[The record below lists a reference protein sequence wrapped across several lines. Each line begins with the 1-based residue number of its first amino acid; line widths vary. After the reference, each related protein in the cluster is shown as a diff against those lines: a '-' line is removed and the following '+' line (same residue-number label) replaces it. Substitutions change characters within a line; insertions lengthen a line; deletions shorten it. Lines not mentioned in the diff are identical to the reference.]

1 LSILYSRSWLEKAH
15 LIFYP
20 KRGMSGRVLAL
31 DVGGRRIGLALSDP
45 EGVLASGRG
54 VYRRRNLEE
63 DLEYLKRL
71 IGEEGVEEI
80 VLGLPQNMDGS
91 LGEQAERALEFK
103 RLLGKRMGLPVRLFD
118 ERLTTA
124 EAERVLIEADL
135 SRRRRKLV
143 RDELAAVLIL
153 QGYLDRAR
161 AEKGT

>member
-1 LSILYSRSWLEKAH
+1 
-15 LIFYP
+15 
-20 KRGMSGRVLAL
+20 MSGRVLAL
-31 DVGGRRIGLALSDP
+31 DLGGRRIGLALSDS

-54 VYRRRNLEE
+54 VYHRRNLEE
-63 DLEYLKRL
+63 DLGYLKRL

-80 VLGLPQNMDGS
+80 VLGLPRNMDGS
-91 LGEQAERALEFK
+91 LGEQVERALEFK

-161 AEKGT
+161 AEKET

>member
-1 LSILYSRSWLEKAH
+1 
-15 LIFYP
+15 
-20 KRGMSGRVLAL
+20 MSGRVLAL
-31 DVGGRRIGLALSDP
+31 DLGGRRIGLALSDP

-71 IGEEGVEEI
+71 TGEEGVEEI
-80 VLGLPQNMDGS
+80 VLGLPRNMDGS
-91 LGEQAERALEFK
+91 LGEQAERALKFK

-161 AEKGT
+161 AEKGA